1 MNKFLKE
8 KYLKSI
14 PLYEFAGSG
23 YTNKDLLISF
33 ITGFPLTIKG
43 FGIIKT
49 YEEYKELENEIVFF
63 NVGIK
68 MITILH
74 EFIIHLFFGYLNF
87 I

>member
-23 YTNKDLLISF
+23 YTNKDLLLSF

-49 YEEYKELENEIVFF
+49 YEEYKEL
-63 NVGIK
+63 
-68 MITILH
+68 
-74 EFIIHLFFGYLNF
+74 
-87 I
+87 

>member
-1 MNKFLKE
+1 MNKFLKD

-33 ITGFPLTIKG
+33 IAGFPLTIKE

-49 YEEYKELENEIVFF
+49 YEEYKI
-63 NVGIK
+63 IK
-68 MITILH
+68 
-74 EFIIHLFFGYLNF
+74 
-87 I
+87 